1 VSEVLPW
8 HGAPLQQA
16 LRQRAHALLVHGQS
30 GLGQLEFGLAFARA
44 SLCEAEA
51 AERPCGRCAGCR
63 LMETRAHP
71 DFHLLVPEALRVALG
86 WIDAAEDGDGSKAR
100 KPSREIRVEAVR
112 DAIAWAQNTPSR
124 GRGKL
129 VLIHP
134 AQAMNAVTA
143 NALLKTLE
151 EPPASLRLVLTATD
165 PELLL
170 PTIRSRCQRL
180 RLPAPD
186 RAQAL
191 AWLQGQGIEGAEVL
205 LTAADGRPLDVVELV
220 RDGFDAGRWAALPRS
235 IARGDAAALAGL
247 PLPRVVETLHKLCHD
262 AMARAAGGTPRY
274 FDASVLPPTGPLPP
288 LAAWS
293 RSLAAL
299 ARNEEHPWNAGLLM
313 DALVIEAQRA
323 LVPAPAAAGRLDRM
337 RS

>member
-1 VSEVLPW
+1 MSPLLSW
-8 HGAPLQQA
+8 HAGPLQHA

-51 AERPCGRCAGCR
+51 EADGRPCARCAGCR
-63 LMETRAHP
+63 LMEARAHP
-71 DFHLLVPEALRVALG
+71 DFHLLVPEALRLALG
-86 WIDAAEDGDGSKAR
+86 WADEAEDGDGAKAR

-205 LTAADGRPLDVVELV
+205 LAAADGRPLDVVELV
-220 RDGFDAGRWAALPRS
+220 RDGVDAGRWAALPRR
-235 IARGDAAALAGL
+235 IAR
-247 PLPRVVETLHKLCHD
+247 
-262 AMARAAGGTPRY
+262 
-274 FDASVLPPTGPLPP
+274 
-288 LAAWS
+288 
-293 RSLAAL
+293 
-299 ARNEEHPWNAGLLM
+299 
-313 DALVIEAQRA
+313 
-323 LVPAPAAAGRLDRM
+323 
-337 RS
+337 